1 MLRMAKNGK
10 KLHESPFST
19 LETTNWGKKSNYQN
33 LPHSIFEESYEDA
46 ICQISGN
53 FDGYCRH
60 ISSFVEIFKT
70 LFCPNQSKNS
80 KFCLSDFE
88 RKDNAS
94 SKTYWKSPKGVYILQ
109 NFRSL

>member
-53 FDGYCRH
+53 LTDIVDIYLH
-60 ISSFVEIFKT
+60 S
-70 LFCPNQSKNS
+70 S
-80 KFCLSDFE
+80 KFLKHFFVQINPKILDFASQIL
-88 RKDNAS
+88 KIDNS
-94 SKTYWKSPKGVYILQ
+94 
-109 NFRSL
+109 R